1 LHLSKSL
8 LQATEEITISSG
20 SFLVKVPATDTIIA
34 IFREVHDPR
43 DVNARHPLGSML
55 FIALAATLCGAKS
68 VVEIADFGEDHEPE
82 LAAIVDLPH
91 GVPSHDCFSRVFRL
105 LDPRELEAALTRF
118 AQALRAALGLAA
130 PRGVVAVDAK
140 SLRHGYERGRAY
152 MPPLMVGVWDAETR
166 LSIAAHRASGGDEVG
181 ATLDVLKSL
190 ALKGCILTADALHC
204 HPRMAAGV
212 RATGAHYALGLKG
225 NHGPLHRAALA
236 AFAAADAAGKAAVY
250 EQSESG
256 HDRQERRRVSVIAA
270 PADAP
275 AFPALTALARIEAER
290 QLGNG
295 KIETD
300 TRYVA
305 LSKALSPRRVLEVT
319 RAHWSIENHLH
330 WSLDVVFFEDDAR
343 TRKNYAPENLAVIRR
358 MALDILRS
366 HPDKRSISRKMK
378 RASWRKEFFFDLFAH
393 MR

>member
-1 LHLSKSL
+1 
-8 LQATEEITISSG
+8 
-20 SFLVKVPATDTIIA
+20 
-34 IFREVHDPR
+34 
-43 DVNARHPLGSML
+43 ML

-68 VVEIADFGEDHEPE
+68 TVDIADFGAANQAM
-82 LAAIVDLPH
+82 LAEIVDLPH

-105 LDPRELEAALTRF
+105 LDPAELKTALTRF
-118 AQALRAALGLAA
+118 AQTLRAALGLGA
-130 PRGVVAVDAK
+130 PRGVVAIDAK
-140 SLRHGYERGRAY
+140 SLRHGYERGRAH

-166 LSIAAHRASGGDEVG
+166 LSIAAQRAAGGAEVG
-181 ATLDVLKSL
+181 ATLEVLESL
-190 ALKGCILTADALHC
+190 VLKGCIVTADALHC

-236 AFAAADAAGKAAVY
+236 AFAQADAAGKAAVY
-250 EQSESG
+250 EQVEHG
-256 HDRQERRRVSVIAA
+256 HHRREQRRVSVIPA

-275 AFPALTALARIEAER
+275 AFPALTALARLEAER

-330 WSLDVVFFEDDAR
+330 WSLDVVFFEDAAR
-343 TRKNYAPENLAVIRR
+343 TRKNYAPENLSVIRR

-366 HPDKRSISRKMK
+366 HPDTRSISRKMK
-378 RASWRKEFFFDLFAH
+378 RALWNQEFFFDLFTH
-393 MR
+393 VR